1 MKTVLRQR
9 SDDRKLHMALKM
21 GFRGLRIAAAAG
33 IATFALGILPLGPAD
48 GLLTKEGGA
57 ALRALAAES
66 SSDEVFGRVDTFTG
80 EKISEEQSE
89 GQTSQISQNV
99 WITDNMFY
107 DPEKKAYG
115 YYVGEEIVYA
125 NVADGMI
132 VRDKVTVTVPDG
144 VAVAFYRNG
153 EEIEYPTGGI
163 SDRGNYTVRMTTGE
177 QARSLFSFTIVGSST
192 GQILNYSMPDGLR
205 ITNVTRDGE
214 TVNWSRKFVDMS
226 QEGYYVVEYECP
238 QTQISYT
245 LNVTIDTTP
254 PQLVLEGV
262 DENGKAR
269 GPVTIA
275 GKGEYDTVSITK
287 DGEEYKMILS
297 HTLTQSGRYVVTAV
311 DEAGNISTYPF
322 TIMIYLDRN
331 GWIFLLLFLA
341 VILGAVAYVYY
352 HRTHLKIR

>member
-1 MKTVLRQR
+1 MHKIV
-9 SDDRKLHMALKM
+9 RKMQEIN
-21 GFRGLRIAAAAG
+21 RGIG
-33 IATFALGILPLGPAD
+33 IKCAVGILVAACGIS
-48 GLLTKEGGA
+48 GA
-57 ALRALAAES
+57 AMSARA
-66 SSDEVFGRVDTFTG
+66 SDFDYYGQLDSFTG
-80 EKISEEQSE
+80 ERIQGGDSGSEMQVVSNSVWLSDTMYYDTEKRLFAYPTGIS
-89 GQTSQISQNV
+89 
-99 WITDNMFY
+99 D
-107 DPEKKAYG
+107 
-115 YYVGEEIVYA
+115 VYA

-132 VRDKVTVTVPDG
+132 VRDKVTVTVPDD
-144 VAVAFYRNG
+144 VAVMFYRNG
-153 EEIEYPTGGI
+153 EEIEYPKGGI
-163 SDRGNYTVRMTTGE
+163 SDSGNYTVRMISGE

-238 QTQISYT
+238 QTQIGYT
-245 LNVTIDTTP
+245 LKVTIDTTP

-269 GPVTIA
+269 GPVTIQ
-275 GKGEYDTVSITK
+275 GKGEHDTVSITK
-287 DGEEYKMILS
+287 NGEEYKMILS

-341 VILGAVAYVYY
+341 VIFGAVAYVHY